1 MTTMIQAAVHN
12 LDRGQGVRDVARVK
26 AMEILTVDELATLLK
41 MSKRQVYEMTSTRT
55 RTGAM
60 KKNPVPVVRI
70 NGNLRF
76 RKVDVEAWLAKLALE
91 AA

>member
-1 MTTMIQAAVHN
+1 MIRAGSV
-12 LDRGQGVRDVARVK
+12 VRVE
-26 AMEILTVDELATLLK
+26 AMEILTVGELASVLK
-41 MSKRQVYEMTSTRT
+41 MTKRQVYEMTSTRT

-60 KKNPVPVVRI
+60 KKNPLPVVRI

-76 RKVDVEAWLAKLALE
+76 RRVDVEAWLAKLAQE

>member
-1 MTTMIQAAVHN
+1 V
-12 LDRGQGVRDVARVK
+12 VRVK
-26 AMEILTVDELATLLK
+26 AMEILTVDELASVLK
-41 MSKRQVYEMTSTRT
+41 MTKRQVYEMTSTRT

-60 KKNPVPVVRI
+60 KKNPLPVVRI

-76 RKVDVEAWLAKLALE
+76 RRVDVEAWLAKLAQE

>member
-1 MTTMIQAAVHN
+1 MIRAA
-12 LDRGQGVRDVARVK
+12 GGVRVK
-26 AMEILTVDELATLLK
+26 AMEILTVDELASVLK
-41 MSKRQVYEMTSTRT
+41 MTKRQVYEMTSTRT

-60 KKNPVPVVRI
+60 KKNPLPVVRI

-76 RKVDVEAWLAKLALE
+76 RRVDVEAWLAKLAQE

>member
-1 MTTMIQAAVHN
+1 
-12 LDRGQGVRDVARVK
+12 
-26 AMEILTVDELATLLK
+26 MEILTVEDLAHFLK

-55 RTGAM
+55 RTGTM
-60 KKNPVPVVRI
+60 KKNPLPVLRI

-76 RKVDVEAWLAKLALE
+76 RSGDVEAWLSKLAQE